1 MEINF
6 YSKIGAE
13 FTFAM
18 TKKISFEMIVGIV
31 PWTYNIFCISQKPS
45 RLFKITPISSL
56 EYCSNFH

>member
-6 YSKIGAE
+6 YSEVGAE

-31 PWTYNIFCISQKPS
+31 PLTYNHVSAFP
-45 RLFKITPISSL
+45 
-56 EYCSNFH
+56 NHV